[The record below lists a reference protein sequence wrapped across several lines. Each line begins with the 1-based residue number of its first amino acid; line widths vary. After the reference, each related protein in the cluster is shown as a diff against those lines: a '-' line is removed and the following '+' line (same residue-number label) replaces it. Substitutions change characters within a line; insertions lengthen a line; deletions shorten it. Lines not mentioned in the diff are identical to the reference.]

1 MKTLKYKH
9 FLFKESLENNVESN
23 VTSIEDMKKFIIQ
36 NIENI
41 EKFKEAY
48 SELDDYDKSALIDD
62 LKQVSIPQTL
72 KDYMLTSFQLMLDDN
87 FRDYFETSLNIKLKK
102 ISSYKTVEELLND
115 PEIKMTEG
123 VIMDMMSKILKKSK
137 EEIIELTTKM
147 LGGVSKFVKSSKDAT
162 KITEEDPY
170 GEETWDDMS
179 DTERLYKAFDE
190 EESPN

>member
-147 LGGVSKFVKSSKDAT
+147 LGGVSKFVKSSKDAM

-179 DTERLYKAFDE
+179 DTERWYKAFDE